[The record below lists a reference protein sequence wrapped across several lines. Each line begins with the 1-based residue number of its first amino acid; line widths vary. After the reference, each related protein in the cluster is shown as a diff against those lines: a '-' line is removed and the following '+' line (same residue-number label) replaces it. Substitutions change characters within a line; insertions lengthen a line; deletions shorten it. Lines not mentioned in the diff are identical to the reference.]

1 MASGEPDE
9 PIHDPHASKISKDD
23 PRLAIR
29 RPTARRLRKG
39 PALAIAFLLALVVGT
54 SIALAAVPRRRAP
67 KDLDETFRP
76 PAVPDVLL
84 KAPPAAAPPRST
96 STPPAP
102 AEIRPPVPQTATPE
116 AAPHAREDRG
126 PYSPAGRRQQRIEAY
141 WKARGAGILAT
152 AGQMP
157 IDTEDA
163 DIVDGVVEP
172 TRASE
177 LALGSEGSGVDP
189 VALRGRAAGPEDPN
203 LQHRKNDFLHSG
215 GGYGR
220 NDDYLQTTLQRARSP
235 YEVKAG
241 SIIPGVLITG
251 INSDLPGPVVAQVR
265 ENVYD
270 TVTGNYLLI
279 PQGAKLLASYDSMVA
294 WGQERVLLCWHRLIL
309 PNGDSINLECM
320 PAADLTGA
328 AGLTDEVNEHW
339 WRLISG
345 AAIAS
350 LLSAATTAAAGSTQG
365 YNPTIPQMWARGAAT
380 EIGQVGENITQR
392 NMNIQ
397 PTITIRPGFSIN
409 VMVTK
414 DMIIPPY
421 EPAHAAVDAP

>member
-1 MASGEPDE
+1 MASGEHDE
-9 PIHDPHASKISKDD
+9 PNHDPHASKISKDD

-39 PALAIAFLLALVVGT
+39 PALAIAFLLAVVVGT
-54 SIALAAVPRRRAP
+54 SIALAAVPRRRPP

-76 PAVPDVLL
+76 PAVPDGLL
-84 KAPPAAAPPRST
+84 KAPPAAAPPRSA
-96 STPPAP
+96 TPAAP
-102 AEIRPPVPQTATPE
+102 AEIRPSVPQTAAAD
-116 AAPHAREDRG
+116 AAPRAREDRG
-126 PYSPAGRRQQRIEAY
+126 PYSAAGRRQQRIEAY
-141 WKARGAGILAT
+141 WTARGAGILAP

-157 IDTEDA
+157 VDTQDA
-163 DIVDGVVEP
+163 DILDEAGEP
-172 TRASE
+172 PRMSE
-177 LALGSEGSGVDP
+177 LALASEGSGVDP
-189 VALRGRAAGPEDPN
+189 AAIRGRGAVHEDPN
-203 LQHRKNDFLHSG
+203 LQHRKNDFLQGG

-270 TVTGNYLLI
+270 TVTGNHLLI

-345 AAIAS
+345 AVIAS
-350 LLSAATTAAAGSTQG
+350 LLTATTTAAAGSTQG
-365 YNPTIPQMWARGAAT
+365 YNPTIPQLWARGAAT

-421 EPAHAAVDAP
+421 ELAHAAADAP